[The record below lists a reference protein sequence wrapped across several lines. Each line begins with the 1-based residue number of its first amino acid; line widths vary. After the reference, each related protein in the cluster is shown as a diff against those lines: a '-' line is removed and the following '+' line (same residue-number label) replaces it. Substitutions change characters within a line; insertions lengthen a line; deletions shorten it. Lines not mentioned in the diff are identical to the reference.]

1 MAVKSFAWFCFMVVC
16 IISVPVHA
24 EQLEIPGT
32 GASEIILNE
41 LAFAFNSYNRE
52 NAVVIPPGVGSDGGI
67 RLVSRGEYQLGRV
80 ARPLTEDDKMLGLVY
95 LVFARD
101 AVVFAVGHKAGIG
114 ELSSRQ
120 LADIYSGKIENWREV
135 GGNNERVRLLAREP
149 DDSSFLVIQEILPS
163 FKNLKFSEKAKILFH
178 DYEMVNA
185 LNKYSTV
192 IGWLTNSSMKEVQFT
207 VKVVSVDGI
216 KVSKEN
222 ILAGKYRLLSDYG
235 FVYKK
240 GTLTGIAEEFVSFVF
255 SVQGRQI
262 LADAGLVPVDRY

>member
-1 MAVKSFAWFCFMVVC
+1 
-16 IISVPVHA
+16 
-24 EQLEIPGT
+24 
-32 GASEIILNE
+32 
-41 LAFAFNSYNRE
+41 
-52 NAVVIPPGVGSDGGI
+52 
-67 RLVSRGEYQLGRV
+67 
-80 ARPLTEDDKMLGLVY
+80 MLGLEY

-101 AVVFAVGHKAGIG
+101 PVVFAVGHKAGIG

-135 GGNNERVRLLAREP
+135 GGNNERVRLLIRNP
-149 DDSSFLVIQEILPS
+149 HDSSFLVIREMLPS

-178 DYEMVNA
+178 DHEMVNA

-192 IGWLTNSSMKEVQFT
+192 IGWLTNSSMKEVQFS
-207 VKVVSVDGI
+207 VKVLSVDGI
-216 KVSKEN
+216 KVSREN
-222 ILAGKYRLLSDYG
+222 ILSGKYKLLSDYG